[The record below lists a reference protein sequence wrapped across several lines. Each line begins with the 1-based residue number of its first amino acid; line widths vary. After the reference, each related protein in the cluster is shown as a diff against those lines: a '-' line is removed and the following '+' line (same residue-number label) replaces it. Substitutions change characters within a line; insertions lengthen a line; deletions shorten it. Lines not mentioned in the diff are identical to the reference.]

1 MQIRGSIRLA
11 ALVLSIV
18 GCVAPPPVPSTPVAP
33 APSASSGTSDS
44 SAVPVAT
51 ATPSILLADCP
62 DSPFDGDAVLG
73 PEFAKEYFERDESQ
87 ALAQDFLGELAALYA
102 ARPAAD
108 PCDAFTARGLAEALA
123 FDTLFAAVRRGD
135 AVLEGELV
143 LRLRNEGSYDLR
155 RRPPSVPLDLIF
167 DILPGA
173 RLTDRVR
180 GGVVEVST
188 AVQRFGMQV
197 TLQFDGHRWRVNWVG
212 PVSPEQLAWTR
223 LPPVPLPGQ
232 PCATFRRDL
241 PGAPFDDD
249 AGPGLDINR
258 REPRRRWCDEDGAGR
273 LIRVPEQLYFNTRFP
288 CDRGRIA
295 ILSIGRPVGAPLD
308 PLVRWE
314 YMRDPDGEALA
325 NKWLTAPW
333 DGTAALPPDAVATGW
348 TNGNIDL
355 WTSDAEQGAAVY
367 LVRAGIVERWPR
379 AAEQWGVTD
388 CN

>member
-1 MQIRGSIRLA
+1 MAPSRSHFAKRHQTVLISAVVRLV
-11 ALVLSIV
+11 ALVV
-18 GCVAPPPVPSTPVAP
+18 VVAGCAAPPPVSID
-33 APSASSGTSDS
+33 ASS
-44 SAVPVAT
+44 VAT
-51 ATPSILLADCP
+51 ASPTRAAMDCP
-62 DSPFDGDAVLG
+62 DRPFDDQVVLG
-73 PEFAKEYFERDESQ
+73 SEFNEEYFQADESQ
-87 ALAQDFLGELAALYA
+87 ALATEFLVELAALYA
-102 ARPAAD
+102 ARLDAD
-108 PCDAFTARGLAEALA
+108 PCVAFTARGLAEALA
-123 FDTLFAAVRRGD
+123 YDTRLAAVLRGD
-135 AVLEGELV
+135 AVIDGQIV
-143 LRLRNEGSYDLR
+143 LRLRNEGTYDLR

-167 DILPGA
+167 DLLPGA

-197 TLQFDGHRWRVNWVG
+197 TLQFDGHRWRADRVG

-232 PCATFRRDL
+232 PCANFRRDL

-258 REPRRRWCDEDGAGR
+258 REPRRRWCDENGAGR
-273 LIRVPEQLYFNTRFP
+273 LIRVTEQLYFNTRFP

-325 NKWLTAPW
+325 NDWLTAPW
-333 DGTAALPPDAVATGW
+333 DGAAAMPPDAVATGW

-355 WTSDAEQGAAVY
+355 WTSAAEQDAAIYV
-367 LVRAGIVERWPR
+367 VRAGIVERWPR
-379 AAEQWGVTD
+379 AAESWGVTD